1 MAKCPAAEWAR
12 LTTALTFLVC
22 LLLAPASDVHSTPDP
37 LSVQMERALQEEGL
51 AGAVWATVRPDGDL
65 VGAGGRSNVATGAP
79 MAAGHRVQ
87 VGSVAKVVLATGIL
101 RLITEGRL
109 SLETPVADVLPQ
121 LPLENRWSTTDP
133 VRIKHLLA
141 HTAGLDHSRFWQVFS
156 RVPRQDTPL
165 MAAVTGDRSLLRA
178 QTRPGSRYAY
188 SNVGYALLGMVIESI
203 TQQPYERYMDEQVL
217 GPLAMSDSTFRFVT
231 QTGAGA
237 DRRLAMGHFEDGLTQ
252 AAIPMYLRAA
262 GQFTT
267 TAKDMARF
275 SRFLMSNGTID
286 GKTFIASGLMAG
298 LGEPQGTEAALAGL
312 RIGHGFALA
321 GRDRHDAYGWCHP
334 GTTFGFVAMLCVFPE
349 HDKAFFIGTNTDSET
364 ADYDRL
370 NRLLID
376 TLAMPLRANVTRK
389 APPADIATWNGL
401 YVPVPKAMSNLAW
414 IDDTLNFVWVRWDG
428 QHLRVKPLQS
438 DERVLDPA
446 GGLLFRAQERNEP
459 SHVLLK
465 TADGASVL
473 SDGLHSYER
482 ISPARVILSL
492 ASMAAGLLGLA
503 YVLVSGFARV
513 LFGRMSLTDPMLLP
527 LVGTV
532 ALAIP
537 ILLFYYQSFLELGD
551 RTAASGT
558 LALVTATLPVALLF
572 GLINRLRQGIR
583 GPLQLSDAAALL
595 AALQWIVVLVLA
607 GLVPFR
613 LWQ

>member
-1 MAKCPAAEWAR
+1 MAKDPAAVRTWP
-12 LTTALTFLVC
+12 TTVLTFLVFV
-22 LLLAPASDVHSTPDP
+22 LLTPAATAHSASG
-37 LSVQMERALQEEGL
+37 LLEVQMEQALQEEGL
-51 AGAVWATVRPDGDL
+51 AGAVWVAVRPDGDL
-65 VGAGGRSNVATGAP
+65 VGASGQSNVATGTR

-87 VGSVAKVVLATGIL
+87 VGSVGKVVLATGIL

-156 RVPRQDTPL
+156 RVPRPDTPL
-165 MAAVTGDRSLLRA
+165 IASVTGDRSLLRV

-188 SNVGYALLGMVIESI
+188 SNVGYALLGMVIEAI
-203 TQQPYERYMDEQVL
+203 TQQPYERYMDEHVL
-217 GPLAMSDSTFRFVT
+217 TPLAMSDSTFRFVT
-231 QTGAGA
+231 QTGPDA

-252 AAIPMYLRAA
+252 AAVPMYLRAA

-275 SRFLMSNGTID
+275 SRFLMSEGRID
-286 GKTFIASGLMAG
+286 GKPFVAPGLMAG

-312 RIGHGFALA
+312 RIGHGLALA
-321 GRDRHDAYGWCHP
+321 GRDRYGAYGWCHP

-349 HDKAFFIGTNTDSET
+349 HDRAFFIGTNTDSET

-376 TLAMPLRANVTRK
+376 TLAMPLRANVTRT
-389 APPADIATWNGL
+389 ALPTDIASWDGL
-401 YVPVPKAMSNLAW
+401 YVPVPKAMSSLAW
-414 IDDTLNFVWVRWDG
+414 VDDTLNFVRVRWDG

-446 GGLLFRAQERNEP
+446 GGLLFRAQDRNEP

-482 ISPARVILSL
+482 ISPVRVALSL
-492 ASMAAGLLGLA
+492 TSMAAGLLGLA
-503 YVLVSGFARV
+503 YVLVSGLARL
-513 LFGRMSLTDPMLLP
+513 LFGRKLLEDPMLLP

-537 ILLFYYQSFLELGD
+537 IPLFYYQSFLQLGD
-551 RTAASGT
+551 RTAASGA
-558 LALVTATLPVALLF
+558 LALVTAALPVALLF
-572 GLINRLRQGIR
+572 GLINRLRHGIR
-583 GPLQLSDAAALL
+583 GALQLTDAAALL
-595 AALQWIVVLVLA
+595 AALQWIVVLVA
-607 GLVPFR
+607 VGLVPFR